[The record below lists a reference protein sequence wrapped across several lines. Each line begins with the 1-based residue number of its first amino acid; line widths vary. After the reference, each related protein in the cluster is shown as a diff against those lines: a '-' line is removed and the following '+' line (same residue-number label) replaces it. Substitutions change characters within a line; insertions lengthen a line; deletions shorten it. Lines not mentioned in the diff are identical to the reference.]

1 MKNISECFKMDY
13 QVFLDDV
20 KYKKNEIHQKE
31 SCDIT
36 MHCYDYLK
44 SEVIEDEF
52 IQLKFTRELV
62 FEPIKLFELSV
73 TIGANLFLVDEVKS
87 EINLSKIDLAKELSS
102 ANSEIL
108 GNLVSRA
115 SLIISQL
122 TATSFGNTPIITPPT
137 MFRKE
142 L

>member
-1 MKNISECFKMDY
+1 
-13 QVFLDDV
+13 
-20 KYKKNEIHQKE
+20 
-31 SCDIT
+31 

-122 TATSFGNTPIITPPT
+122 TATSFGNAPIITPPT